1 MDRDDA
7 NRDHNDAGPALQAS
21 VAQAEASDTAK
32 SFLEFMTSAD
42 AQADYAQS
50 GFRPVVDGVDIGDVE
65 GANDPSDPFP
75 TPDQLWT
82 IDGDF
87 NGWGEAA
94 DKYFGDGEDGNP
106 LGIITELQQ
115 ETGKVGDE

>member
-1 MDRDDA
+1 M
-7 NRDHNDAGPALQAS
+7 P
-21 VAQAEASDTAK
+21 T
-32 SFLEFMTSAD
+32 T
-42 AQADYAQS
+42 
-50 GFRPVVDGVDIGDVE
+50 RPTRSR
-65 GANDPSDPFP
+65 PRSKLF
-75 TPDQLWT
+75 T

-115 ETGKVGDE
+115 DTGKVGDE